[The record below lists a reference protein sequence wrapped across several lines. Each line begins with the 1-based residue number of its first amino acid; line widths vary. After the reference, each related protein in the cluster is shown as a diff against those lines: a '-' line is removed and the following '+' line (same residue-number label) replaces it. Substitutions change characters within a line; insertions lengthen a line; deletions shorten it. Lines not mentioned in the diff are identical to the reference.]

1 VNDTLAAGTE
11 LQFLGWVETMRERCG
26 GPLAMMDWLD
36 FHLLC
41 LMDAPL
47 NYCMCGFLLADLLGY
62 FRSEESW
69 WWGQL
74 CDDQMSFCREYM
86 KETMDLLT
94 LLVDFFFHARFS
106 V

>member
-1 VNDTLAAGTE
+1 
-11 LQFLGWVETMRERCG
+11 
-26 GPLAMMDWLD
+26 
-36 FHLLC
+36 
-41 LMDAPL
+41 MDAPL

-94 LLVDFFFHARFS
+94 YW
-106 V
+106 